1 MHFARENVPAWE
13 IEGIKF
19 TILILDLDR
28 LNLVF
33 VFQIIFFFGEVNR
46 REINILILNWPSSL
60 HIEMRIENWYFSFFV
75 IYTNWKVDLHVAF
88 PLQSFDY
95 FYYDYY
101 LHSLNWTIR
110 REIKNYRTN
119 RFILEEKV
127 NE

>member
-1 MHFARENVPAWE
+1 
-13 IEGIKF
+13 
-19 TILILDLDR
+19 
-28 LNLVF
+28 
-33 VFQIIFFFGEVNR
+33 
-46 REINILILNWPSSL
+46 
-60 HIEMRIENWYFSFFV
+60 MRIENWYFSLFV

-88 PLQSFDY
+88 PFDY

>member
-1 MHFARENVPAWE
+1 
-13 IEGIKF
+13 
-19 TILILDLDR
+19 
-28 LNLVF
+28 
-33 VFQIIFFFGEVNR
+33 
-46 REINILILNWPSSL
+46 
-60 HIEMRIENWYFSFFV
+60 MRIENWYFSFFV